1 MLLSLDLTGHYRAG
15 VGPFRVY
22 RAAWVLWIFWSLAL
36 MALYATAIRLHLTG
50 GEERARLPKPA
61 ARPGFLWV
69 AVMLVV
75 LNGLSQYLG
84 LKTES
89 HSPELQRAIKQ
100 EQYITY
106 FELRRIIST
115 RTGDFEVTYRRDGE
129 EHRYVQRGGAS
140 NDHALAMPHNPL
152 LAKILFFRPVPKSVR
167 CPCQH

>member
-89 HSPELQRAIKQ
+89 HSPGAAACHQAGAVHHVFRTASDH
-100 EQYITY
+100 QYKD
-106 FELRRIIST
+106 R
-115 RTGDFEVTYRRDGE
+115 
-129 EHRYVQRGGAS
+129 
-140 NDHALAMPHNPL
+140 
-152 LAKILFFRPVPKSVR
+152 
-167 CPCQH
+167 